1 MQLSVG
7 YNKIIYNEMQQ
18 PVYYEE
24 ITDASE

>member
-7 YNKIIYNEMQQ
+7 SNNIIYNEMQQ
-18 PVYYEE
+18 PFYYEE